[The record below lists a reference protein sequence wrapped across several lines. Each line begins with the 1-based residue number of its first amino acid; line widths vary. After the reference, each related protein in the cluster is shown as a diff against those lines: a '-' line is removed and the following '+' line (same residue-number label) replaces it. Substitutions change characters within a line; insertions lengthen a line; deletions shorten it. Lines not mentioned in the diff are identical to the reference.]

1 MKLMSTTTAL
11 RRTTIS
17 VPASALETLEAEARR
32 RGVTLPVIVAE
43 AIEEKAAALRRAQRP
58 RLGLGASAGRSAG
71 AAVLTAEP
79 VADDP
84 R

>member
-1 MKLMSTTTAL
+1 
-11 RRTTIS
+11 
-17 VPASALETLEAEARR
+17 
-32 RGVTLPVIVAE
+32 LPVIVAE

-71 AAVLTAEP
+71 AAGLTAEP

>member
-1 MKLMSTTTAL
+1 MKLMSTTAL
-11 RRTTIS
+11 RRTTITI
-17 VPASALETLEAEARR
+17 PASALEALEAEARR
-32 RGVTLPVIVAE
+32 RGVPLPVIVAE